1 MKHFGYNVKNW
12 MDIINSTEQSAIAW
26 LNGRLLP
33 LSETVISIDDR
44 GFQFADGIYEVLRV
58 YHGRLFAFREHFSR
72 LARSA
77 RAILLELPLVE
88 TNLLKIC
95 LDLIDRNGQQE
106 AEIYLQLTRGVA
118 PRSLQIPTDLT
129 PSLLVAIKPPRIVPA
144 ALRQS
149 GVSMIT
155 TNDDRWAH
163 CDIKATALLP
173 NVLALARANQA
184 GAYEPLFVRNGFV
197 TEGASSNF
205 FLVCNRTLVTAIA
218 DWRILPGITRHFVL
232 QLAQELEIPLE
243 QRDIPQ
249 QELAEAEEA
258 FLTST
263 FREVL
268 PVTCIDGC
276 PVGDGEPGLKTRAL
290 QDAFQRLLP

>member
-1 MKHFGYNVKNW
+1 
-12 MDIINSTEQSAIAW
+12 MDSTENTGPGALAW

-33 LSETVISIDDR
+33 LSEAVISIDDR
-44 GFQFADGIYEVLRV
+44 GFQFADGVYEVLRA
-58 YHGRLFAFREHFSR
+58 YHGRLFAFREHFAR
-72 LARSA
+72 LVHSA
-77 RAILLELPLVE
+77 RAILLELPLTE
-88 TNLLKIC
+88 TDLMDIC

-118 PRSLQIPTDLT
+118 PRSLQIPIGAT
-129 PSLLVAIKPPRIVPA
+129 PSLLIVIKPPRLVA
-144 ALRQS
+144 SALRQG

-163 CDIKATALLP
+163 CDVKTTALLA

-184 GAYEPLFVRNGFV
+184 GAYEPLFVRDGFV

-205 FLVCNRTLVTAIA
+205 FLVCGGSLVTAVA

-232 QLAQELEIPLE
+232 QLAGELGIPQE
-243 QRDIPQ
+243 QRDIPH
-249 QELAEAEEA
+249 QELARAEEA

-268 PVTCIDGC
+268 PVTHIDGR
-276 PVGDGEPGLKTRAL
+276 PVGDGRPGWRTRAL
-290 QDAFQRLLP
+290 QDAFQQLLP